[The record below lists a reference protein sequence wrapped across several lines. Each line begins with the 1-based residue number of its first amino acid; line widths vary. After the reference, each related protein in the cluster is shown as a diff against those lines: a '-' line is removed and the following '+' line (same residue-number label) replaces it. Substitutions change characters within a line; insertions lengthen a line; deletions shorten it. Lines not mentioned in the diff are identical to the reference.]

1 MGKEQLI
8 ADIRILLTESLA
20 KLDKDAWATGE
31 LVFQAPPAVNK
42 GTTSIFTFQN
52 AAGEKAPFRYTG
64 EWGITLKTIELFIEL
79 NRDGKI
85 NELIVR
91 ATNDGTIKLE
101 VDYLWNEA
109 IFEDF
114 QANLPKSKRGKIIPW
129 YTSPAS

>member
-1 MGKEQLI
+1 MEKEQLI
-8 ADIRILLTESLA
+8 ADIRLLLTESLA

-52 AAGEKAPFRYTG
+52 VAGEKVLFRYTG
-64 EWGITLKTIELFIEL
+64 EWEIDLKTMELFIEL

-85 NELIVR
+85 NEFIVR

-101 VDYLWNEA
+101 VNYLWNEA
-109 IFEDF
+109 IFQDF
-114 QANLPKSKRGKIIPW
+114 QSNLPKSKRGKIIPW
-129 YTSPAS
+129 YKFQ